1 MGKFINLNNTHIFDI
16 TEIQSIKFTAKEIG
30 TLYSHSKLAK
40 RYTELTGKKLADFPA
55 GTKFDGTYDQIEIE
69 LKSAHIIVI
78 EDFDLKKLREYLLSL
93 LESVIY
99 FQCAELKYRKPDSNV
114 SIDGEIQVRAQLET
128 GDYPLDIAVKTYETI
143 DVKIER

>member
-1 MGKFINLNNTHIFDI
+1 M
-16 TEIQSIKFTAKEIG
+16 
-30 TLYSHSKLAK
+30 
-40 RYTELTGKKLADFPA
+40 
-55 GTKFDGTYDQIEIE
+55 
-69 LKSAHIIVI
+69 I

-99 FQCAELKYRKPDSNV
+99 FQCAELKYRKPDSSV

-128 GDYPLDIAVKTYETI
+128 GDYPLDISLKTCEAI

>member
-16 TEIQSIKFTAKEIG
+16 TEIQSVKFTAKEIG
-30 TLYSHSKLAK
+30 TLFSHSKLAK
-40 RYTELTGKKLADFPA
+40 RYTELTGKKIADG
-55 GTKFDGTYDQIEIE
+55 GTKLDGTYDQIEIE

-99 FQCAELKYRKPDSNV
+99 FQCAEFKYRKPDSNV

-128 GDYPLDIAVKTYETI
+128 GGYPLDISVKTYEAI
-143 DVKIER
+143 NVKIER